1 MWHGIYPLVA
11 GDGIQT
17 HNLLIGIQTHNLLIG
32 ILQT

>member
-11 GDGIQT
+11 GDGIQA